1 MKKFVKGM
9 HKDSERV
16 DQPEGTLRDALN
28 ANLYYS
34 KGAIVNE
41 QGTIRLGTH
50 LMHIIGAVPLLN
62 NQVISFCYVD
72 PDPQIARAGPPVP
85 NFSPENSGIVLTNT
99 RTNESRILYMSPN
112 INFQKSNPIVGE
124 FKVDSK
130 NEIIIYFTD
139 NYYT

>member
-72 PDPQIARAGPPVP
+72 PNPIINAAGPPAP
-85 NFSPENSGIVLTNT
+85 DFSPENSGIVLTNT

-112 INFQKSNPIVGE
+112 PE
-124 FKVDSK
+124 FSK
-130 NEIIIYFTD
+130 ESPYCGGI
-139 NYYT
+139 